1 MGSNKV
7 SNLETLIS
15 AAQVMAKWDKRRIQ
29 SAPTRAQLNT
39 LTIPQLEALV
49 EHLVPGLGYVRG
61 GMHDDVYFYITE
73 YGNCFRVDLGKIGK
87 YFLWKS
93 VMGIF
98 KDELFERSVL
108 DGK

>member
-15 AAQVMAKWDKRRIQ
+15 AAQVMAKWNKRRIQ
-29 SAPTRAQLNT
+29 SAPTRAQLNI

-61 GMHDDVYFYITE
+61 MHDGVYFYVRE
-73 YGNCFRVDLGKIGK
+73 CSNCFRIDLGKIGE

-93 VMGIF
+93 VVGIF

-108 DGK
+108 DGR